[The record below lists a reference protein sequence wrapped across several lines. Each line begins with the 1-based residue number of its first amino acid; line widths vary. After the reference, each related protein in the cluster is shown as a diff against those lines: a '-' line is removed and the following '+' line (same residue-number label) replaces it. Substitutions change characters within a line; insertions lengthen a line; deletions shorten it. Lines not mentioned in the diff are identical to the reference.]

1 MLKTKKFKALLCVSV
16 VVYLFIACNGL
27 DVMNKVATK
36 ALNFLQG
43 TDLDYYYET
52 KKVSFESEGY
62 EDNLPGDYHIDKS
75 ADWISIDEALIE
87 FDITTNVLTNGNKKD
102 IIFVVDT
109 SGSMVGDKYA
119 RLTEDATELITKLL
133 IDQENTVSLI
143 AFDSEVEILRTYSK
157 DKDDLINTISNMDIY
172 GATDYY
178 LALTA
183 VEEVLST
190 YVPKEGRDCV
200 VVFLTD
206 GFPTQSNT
214 NQLAEFQIINS
225 KYPYVKIHGIQYE
238 MGIDI
243 TEELKEVSHKQ
254 YSIDMDS
261 LRNVLFEAAFEPLP
275 YEDFEL
281 VDYINNQFFYVE
293 SEDDIDASFG
303 TITLTEEEGKQKVV
317 WNVSSS
323 EFLSGSKANLKI
335 KVKLKNEYL
344 NIGGLYPTNEK
355 VEVKASIDN
364 RNINESGPYTPTLKR
379 KYMVSYDMNTPT
391 GCNLQEING
400 GEFSAF
406 ESVELTSVRPTCE
419 NYTFL
424 GWEATTE
431 LEYINDDY
439 FIMPTQDVT
448 FRAIWSTFN
457 IDKTMDGTVYEVL
470 TLYDTIK
477 KQAVLDNISSEY
489 VDSVAGIDFNKPS
502 SDTNGKGVYILS
514 STLLSEYPIYYFRGN
529 IDNNNVIFANYCW
542 KIVRTTETGGIKM
555 IFNGLPSESGT
566 CNNTGTA
573 TAISTVAFN
582 ANIYSPAHVGY
593 MYNKI
598 YAPTATNWPAITDTM
613 IFGNS
618 YIYDSETNSYTLVDT
633 KNAVDLKNSE
643 TDFGGY
649 QYTCLNTATNC
660 KNLYFVYMWRADN
673 DADINNDYLYSVK
686 ISNGQTLEN
695 ILHDSLFADN
705 VNVTNSTI
713 KTNVDNW
720 YSSNMTSYTKYLENT
735 VYCNDRS
742 VNNWYGF
749 DPNDTNSMYQ
759 KMLYFGA
766 LERLLGNVDYPT
778 LECSKNDSFT
788 LNVTNG
794 GTEGYGNNALKY
806 PVALLSSDEAV
817 YAGGAY
823 GYSNSEYY
831 LYNGQYYWLMTPFTH
846 RDNRASSYMVYS
858 DGQVNGGYSKYS
870 YIVRPVISLKNNTIY
885 SKGNGSVNNPF
896 VIMED
901 GE

>member
-16 VVYLFIACNGL
+16 VVYLFIVCNGL

-52 KKVSFESEGY
+52 KKVSFESAGY

-157 DKDDLINTISNMDIY
+157 DKDDLINTISTMDIY

-183 VEEVLST
+183 VDEVLST

-200 VVFLTD
+200 VIFLTD

-303 TITLTEEEGKQKVV
+303 TITLAEEEGKQKVV

-323 EFLSGSKANLKI
+323 EFLSGSKAILKI

-573 TAISTVAFN
+573 TAISTTTVAFN
-582 ANIYSPAHVGY
+582 ATNTTPGYTGY

-598 YAPTATNWPAITDTM
+598 FSLGNSAPTGINDNI
-613 IFGNS
+613 IFGKS
-618 YIYDSETNSYTLVDT
+618 YTYDPESNTYTLVDT
-633 KNAVDLKNSE
+633 KTFAEVIASGNDLA
-643 TDFGGY
+643 GY
-649 QYTCLNTATNC
+649 QYTCFSQTSTTCATMRFY
-660 KNLYFVYMWRADN
+660 YFAR
-673 DADINNDYLYSVK
+673 NDYYRYYMSLK
-686 ISNGQTLEN
+686 NGQSVES
-695 ILHDSLFADN
+695 ILNDELFADN

-713 KTNVDNW
+713 KTSVDNW
-720 YSSNMTSYTKYLENT
+720 YSSNMTGYTKYLENT
-735 VYCNDRS
+735 VYCNDRT
-742 VNNWYGF
+742 VNHWAGY
-749 DPNDTNSMYQ
+749 DPNDEGVTLYQ

-766 LERLLGNVDYPT
+766 LERLMYREGPT
-778 LECSKNDSFT
+778 LACSKNDSFT
-788 LNVTNG
+788 LSVVNG
-794 GTEGYGNNALKY
+794 GTEGYGNSALKY

-823 GYSNSEYY
+823 SSANSEFY
-831 LYNGQYYWLMTPFTH
+831 LYNGEYYWLMTPFSH
-846 RDNRASSYMVYS
+846 RDSRASSYILYGN
-858 DGQVNGGYSKYS
+858 GQVNGGYSKNK

-885 SKGNGSVNNPF
+885 SKGNGSMNNPF